1 MASRNKKTTMA
12 KLAREHKLRQRRV
25 DKQAR
30 KNARKQAAADGSA
43 VDGADGSAADGETSA
58 PEAADNGDEA
68 VTAAHESVS

>member
-43 VDGADGSAADGETSA
+43 ADGETPA
-58 PEAADNGDEA
+58 PEAADNGDQA